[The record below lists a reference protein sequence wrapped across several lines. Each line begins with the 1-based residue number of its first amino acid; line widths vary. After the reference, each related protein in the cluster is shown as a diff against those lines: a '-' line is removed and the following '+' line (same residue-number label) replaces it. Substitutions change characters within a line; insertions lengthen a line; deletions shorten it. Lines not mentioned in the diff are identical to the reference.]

1 MKKYILFAAAIAM
14 ASASFAQCVLT
25 YTNNALIKGDNI
37 LTKDIQFVEPGN
49 AGPNQIWDYS
59 KISIDGNSSSNQV
72 LSNPTAELKGVSE
85 YNALLNEGGRE
96 FYMNVTS
103 DGIIEKGYTA
113 KDIALVYSDPVL
125 KMIYPFAF
133 GQIFTDK
140 YAGSASIM
148 GISKA
153 ELAGDITVTADAFG
167 TLILPDVTLANTL
180 RVKTEKTG
188 LEVNPCSSSVVR
200 IVRYS
205 WYAPGYRYP
214 VLVLS
219 TTESKTGIKEPVIT
233 KSAFLNVQQNANAV
247 TVTSF
252 TDPQSLAADEFAVSV
267 YPNPFSDRFSFNYF
281 LRKQMPVNIALYDVN
296 GKLISI
302 IRQADI
308 QAEGIHTGEIEA
320 GQLSLTPGM
329 YYLKFTFK
337 DKVVMKKVVKL

>member
-1 MKKYILFAAAIAM
+1 
-14 ASASFAQCVLT
+14 
-25 YTNNALIKGDNI
+25 
-37 LTKDIQFVEPGN
+37 
-49 AGPNQIWDYS
+49 
-59 KISIDGNSSSNQV
+59 
-72 LSNPTAELKGVSE
+72 
-85 YNALLNEGGRE
+85 
-96 FYMNVTS
+96 
-103 DGIIEKGYTA
+103 
-113 KDIALVYSDPVL
+113 
-125 KMIYPFAF
+125 MIYPFAF

-252 TDPQSLAADEFAVSV
+252 TDRSPGAYGIGRRGAVAIRRALAARRAGRLAT
-267 YPNPFSDRFSFNYF
+267 RF
-281 LRKQMPVNIALYDVN
+281 P
-296 GKLISI
+296 
-302 IRQADI
+302 
-308 QAEGIHTGEIEA
+308 AEGGRLGQGPGRQHRLLAKRFAAAVPWHERVSLSGHGEVPGRRSAPCVSARVEHASGEASPAAAGREAVARGLRAVLRWRHTSGTALFE
-320 GQLSLTPGM
+320 
-329 YYLKFTFK
+329 YLLRP
-337 DKVVMKKVVKL
+337 V